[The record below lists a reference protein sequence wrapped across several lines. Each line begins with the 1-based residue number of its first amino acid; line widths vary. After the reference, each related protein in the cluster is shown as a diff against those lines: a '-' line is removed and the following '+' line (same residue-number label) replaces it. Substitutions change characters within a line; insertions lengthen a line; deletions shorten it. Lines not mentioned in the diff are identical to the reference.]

1 MLSQTISLH
10 TSPEHP
16 VNFWFLSP
24 SVTHMAET
32 PSFDTLP
39 WMLLSNKISHTLLHT
54 ITGRLLNCIA
64 WSFFTIHIAIFFE
77 ETCPLASP
85 PFYKSILPLLQNCSD
100 SKVWVLLQVI
110 KIVPVLIA
118 SVLVLAIHLDLYG
131 FTQHQIA
138 CTEMWFKCLHM
149 VPQDFSWHNASP
161 SLLSDSLTSA
171 FEVSQ
176 EKGAAGVSS
185 CVTSSCYAGWEE
197 VTGTVFMFHELY
209 SSCLQDGSSE
219 PALDFISLGVVRSP
233 NTLGLNVGLGYV
245 AVM

>member
-1 MLSQTISLH
+1 MFYPGVSLQSSLHTLHSFLFCASAELLNWTLYHLQNTFNISLCIFPIPPLVTVMLSQTISLH

-32 PSFDTLP
+32 PSFDTLL

-110 KIVPVLIA
+110 KIVPVLITPV
-118 SVLVLAIHLDLYG
+118 SVLAIHLDLYG
-131 FTQHQIA
+131 FT
-138 CTEMWFKCLHM
+138 
-149 VPQDFSWHNASP
+149 
-161 SLLSDSLTSA
+161 
-171 FEVSQ
+171 
-176 EKGAAGVSS
+176 
-185 CVTSSCYAGWEE
+185 
-197 VTGTVFMFHELY
+197 
-209 SSCLQDGSSE
+209 
-219 PALDFISLGVVRSP
+219 
-233 NTLGLNVGLGYV
+233 
-245 AVM
+245 